1 MMSRSRYGTF
11 LESVD
16 SEKTELRS
24 LIAQRSHFEEVGKA
38 QII

>member
-24 LIAQRSHFEEVGKA
+24 LIAQRSHFEEVKLR
-38 QII
+38 

>member
-11 LESVD
+11 LDSVG

-24 LIAQRSHFEEVGKA
+24 LRFEEVKLKY
-38 QII
+38 II